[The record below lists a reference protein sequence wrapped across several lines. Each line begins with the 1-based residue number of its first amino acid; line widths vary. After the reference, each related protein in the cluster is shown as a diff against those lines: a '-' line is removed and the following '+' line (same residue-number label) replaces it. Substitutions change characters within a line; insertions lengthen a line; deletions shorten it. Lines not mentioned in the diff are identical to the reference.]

1 MPASYSLGKRY
12 ETMVRDLVQ
21 SGRYASASEVVRDGL
36 RLIEE
41 REEQRQAKLTAL
53 RAAIKEGMDSG
64 LLSPLDMT
72 EVVNEAKA
80 MKRAAQG

>member
-1 MPASYSLGKRY
+1 VPASYSLGKRY

-41 REEQRQAKLTAL
+41 REEQRQARLAAL
-53 RAAIKEGMDSG
+53 WHAVKEGVDSG
-64 LLSPLDMT
+64 PLSPLDMA
-72 EVVNEAKA
+72 EIINEAKA
-80 MKRAAQG
+80 LKRAAQG